1 MIFLFK
7 HFLNN
12 LGYIIVVAF
21 LISRLPVFAQ
31 IIRKEKLSYLSI
43 ITLGVLFGGLGII
56 GTYVGVNVKGA
67 IANTRNIGVMVGG
80 ILCGPYVGI
89 IAGIIAGLHRLLI
102 DIGGITSLPCAIAT
116 IIGGIISGFA
126 YKKSTWKNKWL
137 YGFIAGVIIEN
148 ISALLILIFARPFH
162 LAIDILKYIY
172 LPMMFANGAGI
183 SIIILLTENIF
194 DTEELIAAKQSK
206 QALEIANRTLPHFR
220 RVNKKSLN
228 EACQIIKESIGA
240 MAVSITDTTRILAH
254 VGAGADHHTVGI
266 DLVTEATKRAI
277 RENKIEIVNTKSEIE
292 CKDKNCPLMSAVIV
306 PLKEKDKVIGVLKI
320 YYDKENSIG
329 HRDIM
334 LVKGLS
340 QLISTQIELSKI
352 EHMKNMANK
361 SEIKALQAQIN
372 PHFLFNALNT
382 IVSFTRINPD
392 KARELIINLSTYLRY
407 NIENENIFVDLNK
420 ELEQVK
426 AYVQIEQAR
435 YKDKIE
441 IIYDIKTI
449 KEEVKIPSLTIQPLV
464 ENAIKHG
471 ILKKEGRGKI
481 YIRVKE
487 RDDDKILIEIK
498 DEGIGID
505 EEVIEKIYKGKN
517 KAGSVGLSNVH
528 NRLKLIYGQ
537 GLTIEK
543 CEDGTRIWFYI
554 NRDAKEGTN

>member
-1 MIFLFK
+1 MFK

>member
-1 MIFLFK
+1 
-7 HFLNN
+7 
-12 LGYIIVVAF
+12 
-21 LISRLPVFAQ
+21 
-31 IIRKEKLSYLSI
+31 
-43 ITLGVLFGGLGII
+43 
-56 GTYVGVNVKGA
+56 
-67 IANTRNIGVMVGG
+67 
-80 ILCGPYVGI
+80 
-89 IAGIIAGLHRLLI
+89 
-102 DIGGITSLPCAIAT
+102 
-116 IIGGIISGFA
+116 
-126 YKKSTWKNKWL
+126 
-137 YGFIAGVIIEN
+137 
-148 ISALLILIFARPFH
+148 
-162 LAIDILKYIY
+162 
-172 LPMMFANGAGI
+172 
-183 SIIILLTENIF
+183 
-194 DTEELIAAKQSK
+194 
-206 QALEIANRTLPHFR
+206 
-220 RVNKKSLN
+220 
-228 EACQIIKESIGA
+228 
-240 MAVSITDTTRILAH
+240 
-254 VGAGADHHTVGI
+254 
-266 DLVTEATKRAI
+266 
-277 RENKIEIVNTKSEIE
+277 
-292 CKDKNCPLMSAVIV
+292 MSAVVV
-306 PLKEKDKVIGVLKI
+306 PLKERDKVIGVLKI

-392 KARELIINLSTYLRY
+392 KARELIVNLSTYLRY

-471 ILKKEGRGKI
+471 ILKKEGSGKI
-481 YIRVKE
+481 HIKVKE
-487 RDDDKILIEIK
+487 DKDKILIEIK

-505 EEVIEKIYKGKN
+505 EEVVKKIYQGKN

-528 NRLKLIYGQ
+528 NRLKRIYGK

-543 CEDGTRIWFYI
+543 WEDGTRIWFYI
-554 NRDAKEGTN
+554 HKNVKEGTP